1 MKLTEYEDTRLTQ
14 RVLVTGFSGTGK
26 TTLAATLSEHFNVL
40 WIDCENAI
48 ETLVKLPRKQKERI
62 NVIKIPDSAAL
73 PISAT
78 TVQHLFRYLKAN
90 ICEDHGMVEC
100 KVCKRD
106 NKAIQVIDLTTLNPR
121 TDVVVLDS
129 LTQIGYSF
137 LNKITSGQ
145 QIDYK
150 PERDDWG
157 GLRRYTEFLATNIQA
172 LPCNFIA
179 TALVSEVQLD
189 DGRTKLVPAF
199 GSKDMSASIAAKF
212 SSVVYCDVKNKKHV
226 AYSASTASNLILT
239 KSRTGYE
246 IESLGEPNLC
256 PMFMREL
263 NNVPETPVQAGDTK
277 TIIGNKNVPNSTNPI
292 RASVSAAKLQSP
304 AVNAIKNLSSASGID
319 KK

>member
-14 RVLVTGFSGTGK
+14 RVLVTGFSGSGK
-26 TTLAATLSEHFNVL
+26 TTLAATLSEHFNVT

-48 ETLVKLPRKQKERI
+48 ETLVKLPREQKERI

-100 KVCKRD
+100 KSCKKEG
-106 NKAIQVIDLTTLNPR
+106 KAIQVIDLTAMNPR

-129 LTQIGYSF
+129 LTQVGYSF
-137 LNKITSGQ
+137 LNKITSAQ

-172 LPCNFIA
+172 LPCNLVA
-179 TALVSEVQLD
+179 TALVSEVELD
-189 DGRTKLVPAF
+189 DGRKKLVPAF
-199 GSKDMSASIAAKF
+199 GSKDMSAGIAAKF
-212 SSVVYCDVKNKKHV
+212 SSVVYCDVKNKKHL

-263 NNVPETPVQAGDTK
+263 NNDVKETPVQTPVSKVAL
-277 TIIGNKNVPNSTNPI
+277 GNKTLSDNSNPP
-292 RASVSAAKLQSP
+292 RVSISTTKFQSP
-304 AVNAIKNLSSASGID
+304 AVNALKNLGV